1 MEVQKVENFNIINYN
16 DKKNLQADNN
26 VHKNNFQKK
35 MEKDVLVDDKELKKI
50 ENRINNITASL
61 NFKIEFQIHK
71 ESKRFF
77 VKIVDKDTKKVIREI
92 PPEQLLEFY
101 ANFEKM
107 LGLLFNGRS

>member
-1 MEVQKVENFNIINYN
+1 MEVQKIENFNVINYN
-16 DKKNLQADNN
+16 DKKNLQVDNN
-26 VHKNNFQKK
+26 GYKSNLQKR
-35 MEKDVLVDDKELKKI
+35 MEKDVHVDDKELKKI

-61 NFKIEFQIHK
+61 NFKIEFQLHK
-71 ESKRFF
+71 DSKRFF